1 MRKGGVRVRLL
12 LLLLCVNQQITN
24 QLWRRLPHLLYRS
37 VMRYLSSSLLTFL
50 PWALGN
56 TNQHFSPFS
65 DISNW
70 GVNGYNHKL
79 KCRVMLVYKLTLCT
93 DVCNAHVCLCVNQ
106 SITVTFNPWSQVYRG
121 AGRGSRVTSP
131 WCAETQL
138 GSSWHEAE
146 SMWWSA
152 SSTGRRKTGECQR
165 VWSTV
170 PTFQLLAGPLSF
182 SCVTTLSCTSLWLA
196 GWSNPSTLR
205 RVKNDIPGCTQ
216 QLT

>member
-1 MRKGGVRVRLL
+1 MHTWGWEKVGWGWDFSFFFSVLISKSQTNCCEGAYPIYFIGVWCGTCQV
-12 LLLLCVNQQITN
+12 
-24 QLWRRLPHLLYRS
+24 P
-37 VMRYLSSSLLTFL
+37 LLTFL

-79 KCRVMLVYKLTLCT
+79 KCRVMLVYKLTLCI
-93 DVCNAHVCLCVNQ
+93 DVCNAHACLCVNQ
-106 SITVTFNPWSQVYRG
+106 SIAVTFNPWSQVYRG
-121 AGRGSRVTSP
+121 AGRGSMVTSP

-182 SCVTTLSCTSLWLA
+182 SCVTTLSCTSL
-196 GWSNPSTLR
+196 
-205 RVKNDIPGCTQ
+205 
-216 QLT
+216 

>member
-1 MRKGGVRVRLL
+1 MHTWGGEKVGWGWDFSFFFSVLISKS
-12 LLLLCVNQQITN
+12 QTN
-24 QLWRRLPHLLYRS
+24 CEGAYPIYFIGVWCGTCQVP
-37 VMRYLSSSLLTFL
+37 LLTFL

-93 DVCNAHVCLCVNQ
+93 DVCNAHACLCVNQ
-106 SITVTFNPWSQVYRG
+106 SIAVTFNPWSQVYRG

-182 SCVTTLSCTSLWLA
+182 PCVTTLSCTSL
-196 GWSNPSTLR
+196 
-205 RVKNDIPGCTQ
+205 
-216 QLT
+216 